1 MKRLR
6 RGTRKWL
13 RRLRLDRTANPELLE
28 PARHL
33 VNALRRVGKDLEAAM
48 VADELG
54 LTIDQLILWNEP
66 PEAQMESLYGRTLG
80 CVIRIGANAATV
92 ISVTQNYVVFVDEEG
107 DSHSID
113 LEECHRN
120 YVAWITKG
128 RNQGDII
135 DLEGPIF
142 RVRSESGYGQ
152 GRCVGF
158 RGAFDHSAWMS
169 FANEPPTM
177 FEFRSRDELYQ
188 QLLTPLMRVGW
199 NTFDAD

>member
-6 RGTRKWL
+6 RGTRRWL
-13 RRLRLDRTANPELLE
+13 RRLRTDRTANPELLE
-28 PARHL
+28 PARRL
-33 VNALRRVGKDLEAAM
+33 VNALRKVRKEADAAI

-54 LTIDQLILWNEP
+54 LTVEQLTLCNKP
-66 PEAQMESLYGRTLG
+66 PEEQMESLYGRTVG
-80 CVIRIGANAATV
+80 CAVRVGAAPAGI
-92 ISVTQNYVVFVDEEG
+92 ISVTQKYVVFVDEGG
-107 DSHSID
+107 DAHSID
-113 LEECHRN
+113 LEECQRN
-120 YVAWITKG
+120 YIARLTKG

-135 DLEGPIF
+135 ELEGPIF

-158 RGAFDHSAWMS
+158 RGAIDDPPWMS
-169 FANEPPTM
+169 FTNEPPTK

-188 QLLTPLMRVGW
+188 QLLTPLMQVGW